1 MQLTN
6 NLSLLQAGSNVS
18 DPKYENMNSTS
29 RKKKSREP
37 DSERMNIQ
45 VVIIIHYA
53 LYVQEG
59 KENQNDKERN

>member
-6 NLSLLQAGSNVS
+6 NVRLLQAGSNVS

-29 RKKKSREP
+29 KKKKSTEP
-37 DSERMNIQ
+37 DSERMNIH